1 MLLTTSDLSY
11 FMRCRKWLPFGKD
24 VPSVLLRVRD
34 TKQSSADWLWL
45 RMEIPIRC
53 HRENLQGS
61 TSLHFVGSHNGNDF
75 RVAHLQDG
83 QNIGLRGLSEEY
95 IWDDL
100 LELILFLGDLV
111 GKVLKTIGASWF
123 NSFCTCKGTAD
134 GRNIKCRW
142 SFWTENF
149 PAAFHNLYQIGYS
162 VKFSVLTLAL
172 FSPVSAVREC
182 T

>member
-1 MLLTTSDLSY
+1 MLVTTSDLSY

-61 TSLHFVGSHNGNDF
+61 TSLHFVGSHNGNGF

-83 QNIGLRGLSEEY
+83 QNTGLRGLSEEY

-100 LELILFLGDLV
+100 LELILSLGDLV
-111 GKVLKTIGASWF
+111 GKVLKTVGASWS

-172 FSPVSAVREC
+172 FSPVSAVRGC